1 MKNYLLAI
9 ITLCLS
15 IIACT
20 KRQQVSPTPSAQ
32 EIIQPIGLKGQ
43 NHIVPGV
50 DQYRLLV
57 KFKATEMLG
66 LEKSK
71 PIFSNQGASVR
82 AKLWGSRKRDLYSF
96 TYEHVI
102 PFEPEEKAAMLQGR
116 TAPVGPGQFNRYAFR
131 GMLYVREA
139 TTMPATAV
147 LELANEFEK
156 LDIVEYAAMEP
167 VKPPPPPSISDF
179 AGIAVIKPAP
189 LATPDFTEMQY
200 YKNDVNADTVGPD
213 VRGINMEYAWSIGV
227 TGAGIRIADME
238 FGFNKNHEDLMSTPC
253 QYLGPPPGDGIESAK
268 EHGTAVL
275 GVLMAQKNTFGITG
289 MVHGADVGYF
299 ISEMTHT
306 RPAGIALGL
315 QQLRR
320 GDVFLYE
327 MQTSSASNE
336 LVPAD
341 YNQAVWDITKT
352 ATDSGIIVVAA
363 AGNGNANLDGS
374 SYNSYRAR
382 GDNGAIIVGG
392 GTIERRNR
400 FYSSTYGSPVHVQG
414 WGRGV
419 VTLGY
424 GNLYD
429 DGVYARYI
437 ANFNGTSAASAV
449 VTCAVVAIQSW
460 YKARN
465 GTVLAPRA
473 MRGLLINTGIPQ
485 GNGTGSGTDTGHIG
499 PLPNIKAAIE
509 SLN

>member
-1 MKNYLLAI
+1 MKNYLLI
-9 ITLCLS
+9 I
-15 IIACT
+15 IILYCIT
-20 KRQQVSPTPSAQ
+20 GCNKRQQLSPAQ
-32 EIIQPIGLKGQ
+32 EAIPSTGLKGQ
-43 NHIVPGV
+43 NHIVPGI

-57 KFKATEMLG
+57 KFKASEMLG
-66 LEKSK
+66 LEKNK
-71 PIFSNQGASVR
+71 PVFQHQRTS
-82 AKLWGSRKRDLYSF
+82 AKLYSY
-96 TYEHVI
+96 TYEHAI
-102 PFEPEEKAAMLQGR
+102 PFEPAERAAMLQGR
-116 TAPVGPGQFNRYAFR
+116 TAPVGPGQFNRYAFK
-131 GMLYVREA
+131 GMLYVQEA
-139 TTMPATAV
+139 PTMSATAV
-147 LELANEFEK
+147 LALAREFEK

-167 VKPPPPPSISDF
+167 LTPPPPPSNF
-179 AGIAVIKPAP
+179 AS
-189 LATPDFTEMQY
+189 PDFTAMQY
-200 YKNDVNADTVGPD
+200 YKNDVNADSVGPD

-238 FGFNKNHEDLMSTPC
+238 FGFNKNHEDLINVPC
-253 QYLGPPPGDGIESAK
+253 QYLGPPAGDGIENAK

-275 GVLMAQKNTFGITG
+275 GVLMAQPNSFGITG
-289 MVHGADVGYF
+289 MVHGADAGYF

-327 MQTSSASNE
+327 MQISSATNE

-363 AGNGNANLDGS
+363 AGNGNTNLDGAA
-374 SYNSYRAR
+374 YNSYRAR
-382 GDNGAIIVGG
+382 GDNGSIIVGA

-400 FYSSTYGSPVHVQG
+400 FYASTYGSPVHVQG

-429 DGVYARYI
+429 AGVTARYI

-460 YKARN
+460 YKATN

-473 MRGLLINTGIPQ
+473 MRQLLINTGIPQ
-485 GNGTGSGTDTGHIG
+485 GSGTGSGTDTGHIG
-499 PLPNIKAAIE
+499 PLPNIRAAIE
-509 SLN
+509 SLD

>member
-1 MKNYLLAI
+1 MKNYLLVTIA
-9 ITLCLS
+9 LCLS
-15 IIACT
+15 IIGCT
-20 KRQQVSPTPSAQ
+20 KKQQVSPTTSAQ
-32 EIIQPIGLKGQ
+32 EMIQPNGLKGQ
-43 NHIVPGV
+43 NHIVPGI
-50 DQYRLLV
+50 DQYRLLI

-71 PIFSNQGASVR
+71 PVFSNQR
-82 AKLWGSRKRDLYSF
+82 ATAQAESWGSRKRDLYSF

-102 PFEPEEKAAMLQGR
+102 PFGPEEKAAMLQGR
-116 TAPVGPGQFNRYAFR
+116 IAPVGPGQFNRYAFR

-167 VKPPPPPSISDF
+167 VTPPPPPSLS
-179 AGIAVIKPAP
+179 ALTGIAP
-189 LATPDFTEMQY
+189 LATPDFTQMQY
-200 YKNDVNADTVGPD
+200 YKNDLNADTVGPD

-227 TGAGIRIADME
+227 TGAGIRIADIE
-238 FGFNKNHEDLMSTPC
+238 FGFNKNHEDLLNTPC
-253 QYLGPPPGDGIESAK
+253 QYLGPPPGDGIENAK
-268 EHGTAVL
+268 EHGTASL
-275 GVLMAQKNTFGITG
+275 GVLMAQKNAFGVTG
-289 MVHGADVGYF
+289 MVHGADACYF

-306 RPAGIALGL
+306 RAAGIALGL

-327 MQTSSASNE
+327 MQISSATNQ

-363 AGNGNANLDGS
+363 AGNGNANLDS
-374 SYNSYRAR
+374 APYDSYRAR
-382 GDNGAIIVGG
+382 GDNGSIIVGSG
-392 GTIERRNR
+392 IPEGRNR

-414 WGRGV
+414 WGRSV

-429 DGVYARYI
+429 GGVTARYI

-465 GTVLAPRA
+465 GTVLAPRT
-473 MRGLLINTGIPQ
+473 MRELLINTGIPQ
-485 GNGTGSGTDTGHIG
+485 GHGTGSGTDTGHIG

>member
-9 ITLCLS
+9 TALFLS
-15 IIACT
+15 IIGCT
-20 KRQQVSPTPSAQ
+20 KRQPTSPTSPAQ
-32 EIIQPIGLKGQ
+32 EMTQPKGLKGQ

-66 LEKSK
+66 LQKSK
-71 PIFSNQGASVR
+71 PVFSNQR
-82 AKLWGSRKRDLYSF
+82 AAARAESWGSPQRDLYSF
-96 TYEHVI
+96 TYEYVI
-102 PFEPEEKAAMLQGR
+102 PFEPKEKAAMLQGR
-116 TAPVGPGQFNRYAFR
+116 MAPVGPGQFNRYAFR

-139 TTMPATAV
+139 TTMPAASV

-156 LDIVEYAAMEP
+156 LDIVEYAAMEA
-167 VKPPPPPSISDF
+167 VTPPPPPSIPIK
-179 AGIAVIKPAP
+179 AGTQPA
-189 LATPDFTEMQY
+189 LLVAPDFSALQH
-200 YKNDVNADTVGPD
+200 YKNDVNADTVGTD
-213 VRGINMEYAWSIGV
+213 VRGINMEYAWSLGV

-238 FGFNKNHEDLMSTPC
+238 FAFNKNHEDLVGTRC
-253 QYLGPPPGDGIESAK
+253 QYLGELPSDGLDK
-268 EHGTAVL
+268 EHGTATL

-289 MVHGADVGYF
+289 MVHGVDACYF
-299 ISEMTHT
+299 ITEMKYT
-306 RPAGIALGL
+306 RAAGIALGL

-374 SYNSYRAR
+374 SYDSYRAR
-382 GDNGAIIVGG
+382 GDNGAIIVGSG
-392 GTIERRNR
+392 VPQGRNR
-400 FYSSTYGSPVHVQG
+400 FFSSTYGSPVHVQG
-414 WGRGV
+414 WGKFV
-419 VTLGY
+419 VALGY
-424 GNLYD
+424 GSLYD
-429 DGVYARYI
+429 GGVNARYTK
-437 ANFNGTSAASAV
+437 NFNGTSAASAV

-460 YKARN
+460 YKASN

-473 MRGLLINTGIPQ
+473 MRELLINTGIPQ
-485 GNGTGSGTDTGHIG
+485 GQGTGSGEDTGHIG